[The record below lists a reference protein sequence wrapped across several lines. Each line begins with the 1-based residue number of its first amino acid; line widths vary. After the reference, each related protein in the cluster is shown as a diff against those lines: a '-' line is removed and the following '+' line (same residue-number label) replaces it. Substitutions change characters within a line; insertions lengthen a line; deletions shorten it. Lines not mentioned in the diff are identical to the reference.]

1 MKEIMLM
8 GENMAEST
16 ENLTM
21 SQDKIME
28 MTRDNDYWTMILFL
42 LFLGDTQKKDEQ
54 WEQFEHELIYKNRFS
69 SDNPIVKE
77 LHKQKDIA
85 TRTIP
90 ANSIFYRARVFGTI
104 SADRILTYYLKE
116 QGFSEAEID
125 EICNNKPKYY
135 KELMLSF
142 MNNVSELN
150 NAGSFQ
156 PILSAQKK
164 WKRNV
169 KFKGYNAKESTAPD
183 ADLVTN
189 GRANPDHI
197 RYLYLCEDALTSVY
211 EVRPYIG
218 QAVSVAKSKLL
229 RDIKV
234 YDLTM
239 EVPELIP
246 DSDVPLESLFNSI
259 GRMFSR
265 PYTGEV
271 SKYIP
276 TQYLAE
282 EIKKMGFDGLR
293 FNSSLHE
300 GGVNLVLFDPEVCK
314 AVSSDL
320 VNVKSITIGTETPW
334 IYQIGKA
341 GL

>member
-1 MKEIMLM
+1 MN
-8 GENMAEST
+8 ENEPIEQRLT
-16 ENLTM
+16 ENVGNLTVD
-21 SQDKIME
+21 QDKMMDIIN
-28 MTRDNDYWTMILFL
+28 DNDYWAMIMFL
-42 LFLGDTQKKDEQ
+42 LYLDDAQKKDEQ
-54 WEQFEHELIYKNRFS
+54 WEQFEHELIYNNRFS

-77 LHKQKDIA
+77 LHNQKDIA
-85 TRTIP
+85 TRTIS
-90 ANSIFYRARVFGTI
+90 ANSTFYRARVYGTI

-125 EICNNKPKYY
+125 DFCNNKPKYY

-142 MNNVSELN
+142 MNNASSSN
-150 NAGSFQ
+150 NAESFQ
-156 PILSAQKK
+156 SILSAQKK
-164 WKRNV
+164 WKRNI
-169 KFKGYNAKESTAPD
+169 KFKGYNAKDSTAPD

-218 QAVSVAKSKLL
+218 QAVSIAKFKLL
-229 RDIKV
+229 REINV

-239 EVPELIP
+239 EVPELVP
-246 DSDVPLESLFNSI
+246 NTDVQLASLFNSI

-282 EIKKMGFDGLR
+282 EIKKMGFDGIR
-293 FNSSLHE
+293 FKSSLNE

-334 IYQIGKA
+334 IYQIGSPNP
-341 GL
+341 